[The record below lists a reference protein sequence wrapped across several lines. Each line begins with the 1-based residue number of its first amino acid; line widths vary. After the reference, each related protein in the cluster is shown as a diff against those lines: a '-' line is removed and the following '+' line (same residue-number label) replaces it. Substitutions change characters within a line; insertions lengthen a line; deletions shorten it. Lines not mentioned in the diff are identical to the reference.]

1 MNDLKGKRL
10 LILGGGA
17 LTIDIVEK
25 AKSLGVYTIV
35 TDWYDVHKSPA
46 KLVADEYWNE
56 EVFRPDILA
65 RLVKERNIDGVLT
78 NYTDSYLPQYARLC
92 KLAGLPCLAT
102 EEQMAVITNKDQ
114 SKQLCI
120 DHGISVSKRYQVS
133 SIEDIDNLKDV
144 QYPVLTKPVDNS
156 GQRGIYVC
164 LNKDELKAKYA
175 ESLQF
180 SESSN
185 VMIEEYVQGDYTVM
199 FYTIQNGHV
208 TLATMS
214 DKPVYGNFEFN
225 LPKLPL
231 GYFLPSKYV
240 ELCKEKMLPKVQSFV
255 TDLGIQNGVIGIEAV
270 VKDND
275 IFVFEMQ
282 FRLGGMRHHNFVLK
296 ENGMD
301 ILEMLV
307 RFALTGKFDG
317 YDAAQCDNAAFK
329 HTYCSL
335 NVLIKPDKVAR
346 IEGFEEAKQLPA
358 IITSTQMMYVGD
370 EVKLPG
376 TVQQIFCKFSLE
388 TEDKAS
394 MAEAIDSVFNVL
406 KVYNEKGENV
416 VINTAK
422 LLKDSLLPGGGGK
435 PLIVR

>member
-1 MNDLKGKRL
+1 MTDIKGKKL

-56 EVFRPDILA
+56 EVFRPDRLA
-65 RLVKERNIDGVLT
+65 ELVKEHGIDGALT
-78 NYTDSYLPQYARLC
+78 NYTDSYLPQYAKLC
-92 KLAGLPCLAT
+92 ELAGLPCLAT
-102 EEQMAVITNKDQ
+102 AEQMAVITNKDQ

-120 DHGISVSKRYQVS
+120 DHGISVSKRYAVS
-133 SIEDIDNLKDV
+133 SVEDIDALDITF
-144 QYPVLTKPVDNS
+144 PVLTKPVDNS
-156 GQRGIYVC
+156 GQRGIFVC
-164 LNKDELKAKYA
+164 LNKEELKQKYQD
-175 ESLQF
+175 SLGF
-180 SESSN
+180 TESSK
-185 VMIEEYVQGDYTVM
+185 VMVEEYVQGDYTVM
-199 FYTIQNGHV
+199 FYTIQEGHV

-214 DKPVYGNFEFN
+214 DKPVYGNFEHN

-255 TDLGIQNGVIGIEAV
+255 TDLDIKNGVIGIEAV

-301 ILEMLV
+301 ILEMLI
-307 RFALTGKFDG
+307 RFSLTGKFDG
-317 YDAAQCDNAAFK
+317 YDAAKMDNASFK

-335 NVLIKPDKVAR
+335 NVLINPDKVAR
-346 IEGFEEAKQLPA
+346 IEGLEEAKKQPA
-358 IITSTQMMYVGD
+358 VITSTQMMFVGD

-388 TEDKAS
+388 TQDKAS
-394 MAEAIDSVFNVL
+394 MAEAIDQIFNSL

-416 VINTAK
+416 IINTTKILKEK
-422 LLKDSLLPGGGGK
+422 LLN
-435 PLIVR
+435 

>member
-65 RLVKERNIDGVLT
+65 RLVKERHIDGVLT

-102 EEQMAVITNKDQ
+102 EEQMAVISNKDQ

-120 DHGISVSKRYQVS
+120 DHGISVSKRYEIT
-133 SIEDIDNLKDV
+133 SIEDIDKMDISF
-144 QYPVLTKPVDNS
+144 PVLTKPVDNS

-175 ESLQF
+175 ESLRF
-180 SESSN
+180 SESGN

-214 DKPVYGNFEFN
+214 DKPVFGNFEYN

-240 ELCKEKMLPKVQSFV
+240 GLCKERMLPKVQSFV
-255 TDLGIQNGVIGIEAV
+255 TDLGIKNGVIGIEAV

-388 TEDKAS
+388 TEDKVS
-394 MAEAIDSVFNVL
+394 MAEAIDSVFNCI

-422 LLKDSLLPGGGGK
+422 LLKDK
-435 PLIVR
+435 LI